1 MNKLE
6 ELIKKIRKFRDD
18 RDWNQF
24 HIPKNLAEEIIV
36 EAGELLE
43 NFLWLDFDQAKGLDE
58 KKLNK
63 LKEEAADIS

>member
-1 MNKLE
+1 MRIL
-6 ELIKKIRKFRDD
+6 
-18 RDWNQF
+18 RDWIQF
-24 HIPKNLAEEIIV
+24 HNPKNLTEAIIV